1 MELQP
6 VRDRAALTAW
16 HEIVAASLTSD
27 YVALP
32 GDPIEENL
40 PLLDGSVPEA
50 GERVLHRLAVLSDEP
65 VAAVQLSVPTLDNLT
80 AATIELHVAP
90 ELRRKGFG
98 RQALATALDEAAAL
112 GRSRVF
118 FEAPSPLTGGEGPAD
133 ALLRSVDAR
142 PVLKEVRRL
151 LDLREPLA
159 EAPPAPAGYRL
170 VQWVDRVP
178 DDHVDAM
185 AHLMYRMSTDVPLGE
200 MDWEPEKWDAAR
212 YREKEDAAMQRGRMR
227 VATLAVHEETGTA
240 VGFTDIGVSRYA
252 PETAYQWETIV
263 EKAHRGH
270 GLGFVLKAHNHRRLV
285 EHSPESRWVN
295 TWNAESNTHMIGV
308 NERLGFLPMEF
319 WTEWQLDR

>member
-1 MELQP
+1 VELQP
-6 VRDRAALTAW
+6 VQDRAALTAW

-50 GERVLHRLAVLSDEP
+50 GERILHRLAVRSGEP
-65 VAAVQLSVPTLDNLT
+65 VAAMTLALPTLDNLT
-80 AATIELHVAP
+80 AATIELHVVP

-98 RQALATALDEAAAL
+98 RQALAAALDETAAL

-118 FEAPSPLTGGEGPAD
+118 FEAPSPLDGGAGPAD
-133 ALLRSVDAR
+133 ALLGSVGAR

-151 LDLREPLA
+151 LDLRAPLVDAPEP
-159 EAPPAPAGYRL
+159 PSGYRL

-178 DDHVDAM
+178 DEHVDAM

-200 MDWEPEKWDAAR
+200 MDWEPEQWDAQR
-212 YREKEDAAMQRGRMR
+212 YRQKEDAAIGRGRMR
-227 VATLAVHEETGTA
+227 VATLAVHEATGRA
-240 VGFTDIGVSRYA
+240 VGFTDIGVSRFS
-252 PETAYQWETIV
+252 PDTAYQWETIV
-263 EKAHRGH
+263 EKEHRGH
-270 GLGFVLKAHNHRRLV
+270 GLGFVLKAHNHRQLV
-285 EHSPESRWVN
+285 EQSPESRWVN
-295 TWNAESNTHMIGV
+295 TWNAETNTHMISV
-308 NERLGFLPMEF
+308 NERLGFRPMEF